1 MVFRQDGGPL
11 VTAQLMLNRGVTTAE
26 LRARDEGLCLATVLV
41 WPCLCLGLC
50 SPEVIVP
57 QRLAFVSNILT
68 LWVDHEGALWGMW
81 SWGEG
86 LRNRSL
92 ASLCNPGLRGVTPR
106 RKRRRGRE

>member
-1 MVFRQDGGPL
+1 
-11 VTAQLMLNRGVTTAE
+11 MLNRQVTTAE

-41 WPCLCLGLC
+41 WPCLCLALC

-86 LRNRSL
+86 LTEQISRLTLQSWFEGCYPKKEEEEGKGMSIDCEWVIF
-92 ASLCNPGLRGVTPR
+92 ADSWS
-106 RKRRRGRE
+106 